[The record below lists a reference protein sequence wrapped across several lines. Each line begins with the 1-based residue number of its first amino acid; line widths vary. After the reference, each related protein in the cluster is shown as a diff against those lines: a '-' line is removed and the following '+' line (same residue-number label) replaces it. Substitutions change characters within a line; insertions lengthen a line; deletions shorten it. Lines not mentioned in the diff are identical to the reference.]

1 MLKHRHII
9 PFIHNF
15 LNLQNA
21 LIYSIWIFACLVFN
35 TYIVCL
41 ANAQTTTQ
49 IGDLS
54 VAITA
59 LPNEVMT
66 GGIIT
71 YRIDVS
77 NSGQIFCSTPSGP
90 CRMNEPPMSN
100 VDLLFDMTDL
110 GGVQSFGG
118 NSNFE
123 CYNTSE
129 PRNYVWCIN
138 GFVPAGSTATV
149 SVTAIAPLSGG
160 TYTGS
165 VFVDVF
171 QRLLEKSK
179 TNNKAAV
186 TINVSR

>member
-1 MLKHRHII
+1 MR
-9 PFIHNF
+9 NF
-15 LNLQNA
+15 QNLRNA
-21 LIYSIWIFACLVFN
+21 LTYIIWTFAYLVFN
-35 TYIVCL
+35 ANTMCS
-41 ANAQTTTQ
+41 ANAQPTTQ

-54 VAITA
+54 VAVTVSS
-59 LPNEVMT
+59 NEVVA

-77 NSGQIFCSTPSGP
+77 NAGQIFCSTPSGP
-90 CRMNEPPMSN
+90 CRMNEPTMSN
-100 VDLLFDMTDL
+100 IDLLFDVTDL
-110 GGVQSFGG
+110 GNVQSFGG

-123 CYNTSE
+123 CYHTTE

-138 GFVPAGSTATV
+138 GLIPAGSTATI
-149 SVTAIAPLSGG
+149 SVTAIAPLSSG

-179 TNNKAAV
+179 ANNKATV
-186 TINVSR
+186 TINIPQ